1 MAVLQSRIPG
11 NVSKQTPKGCLA
23 LLAGSAAD
31 AYLWISNGSDF
42 HFLEM
47 AKGDVTSPCGLSGP
61 PGGLQHEP

>member
-11 NVSKQTPKGCLA
+11 NASKRTPKERLA

-42 HFLEM
+42 QFLDM